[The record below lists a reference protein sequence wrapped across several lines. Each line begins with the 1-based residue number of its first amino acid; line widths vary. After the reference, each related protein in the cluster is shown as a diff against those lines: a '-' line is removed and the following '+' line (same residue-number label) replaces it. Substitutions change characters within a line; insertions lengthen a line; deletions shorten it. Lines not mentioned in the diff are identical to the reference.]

1 MTPEDITIATT
12 EIFGKELERPDPNSW
27 QLQTENFPVL
37 FLLSS
42 DRSWLRVLIPIVPV
56 KEAEALLGQILA
68 ANFDETQ
75 ACRYGI
81 HQDAVWGVFQ
91 HRLTTLTREDFAH
104 NITTLLDLALQG
116 LSPFFERQIE
126 GRIRQVIKA
135 SKIQGQSLESTMQTL
150 DRFYAEGIMGEM
162 DESSQTREA
171 TMAAWRSQLERLW
184 SQVEP

>member
-1 MTPEDITIATT
+1 MTPEEITTATT
-12 EIFGKELERPDPNSW
+12 EIFGKELEKPDESSW
-27 QLQTENFPVL
+27 QLQTESFTVL

-42 DRSWLRVLIPIVPV
+42 DKSWLRVLIPIVTV
-56 KEAEALLGQILA
+56 REAESLLPAILA

-91 HRLTTLTREDFAH
+91 HRLDSLTREDFDH
-104 NITTLLDLALQG
+104 NVTTLLDLALKG
-116 LSPFFERQIE
+116 LSPFFDRLIE

-135 SKIQGQSLESTMQTL
+135 SKLQGQSLESTMQTL

-162 DESSQTREA
+162 EAGSEAREV
-171 TMAAWRSQLERLW
+171 TIAAWRRQLERLW
-184 SQVEP
+184 SEE